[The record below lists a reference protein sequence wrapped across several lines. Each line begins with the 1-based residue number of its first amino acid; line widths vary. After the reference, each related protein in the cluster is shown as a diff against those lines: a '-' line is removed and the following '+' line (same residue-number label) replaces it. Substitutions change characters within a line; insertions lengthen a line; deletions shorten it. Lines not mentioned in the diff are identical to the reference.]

1 MCGVRAGAGIR
12 GGGLGIEMAEDVLMA
27 GDGLTDAVA
36 GAADLV
42 MEPGTEDTRN
52 LQDEYKG
59 YQTKRCLRFWMRNGM
74 R

>member
-1 MCGVRAGAGIR
+1 
-12 GGGLGIEMAEDVLMA
+12 MAEDVLMA
-27 GDGLTDAVA
+27 GDGLTD
-36 GAADLV
+36 GGGCGGLV